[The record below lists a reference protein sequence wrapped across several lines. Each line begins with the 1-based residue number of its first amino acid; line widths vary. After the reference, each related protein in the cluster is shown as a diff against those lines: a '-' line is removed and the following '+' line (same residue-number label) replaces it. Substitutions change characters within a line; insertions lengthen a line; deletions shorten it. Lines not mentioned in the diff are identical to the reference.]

1 MSRLK
6 ANILFQFQVILV
18 KIEDFIE
25 EKKGCRT
32 FVTPFITLNLGYE
45 KKEIE
50 KKEID
55 HFRLITFC

>member
-25 EKKGCRT
+25 EKKCCRT

-45 KKEIE
+45 KKEI
-50 KKEID
+50 D